1 MPLVDWRSCYREATK
16 AIEYDASTQLGVEL
30 PDSFR
35 GHFVPEEAR
44 AHAALRMT
52 HTTTIVFA
60 QGETRVTLSVMHPT
74 ATLPA
79 ALQDLLLCIRFAV
92 TMLNAAARPL
102 PSARLYWICCDIPKV
117 MDMRRHSKAP
127 KRPFVL
133 GPEHVNSGYTMRV
146 MQHVVVY
153 RIEEAEKVFIHELV
167 HLWGLDALLLD
178 DAQVDVVEKCTPTCE
193 APFQIQPKTHI
204 GAREAI
210 TDAIAIIAHTAFCV
224 AHRRIPKTRA
234 DAMTVQNE
242 HIMNQAAKVLRIQG
256 FKSLEELR
264 VRPYFEDTHV
274 CMYYVVKAALLAR
287 WRQFEKACASRGQAD
302 MQSRGQADMQSR
314 GQADMQSRG
323 QADMQSLGRAD
334 MVEFVTSAVTAPA
347 FVKRLEALL
356 NSRHKATAS
365 MRMGAF

>member
-1 MPLVDWRSCYREATK
+1 MPLVDWRRCYCAATK
-16 AIEYDASTQLGVEL
+16 AIAYDTSTQLGVEL

-35 GHFVPEEAR
+35 GHFVPEAVR

-60 QGETRVTLSVMHPT
+60 QGETNVTLSVMHPT

-79 ALQDLLLCIRFAV
+79 ALADLLLCIRFAV
-92 TMLNAAARPL
+92 TMLNAVARPL

-117 MDMRRHSKAP
+117 IRRHSKAP
-127 KRPFVL
+127 RPFVL
-133 GPEHVNSGYTMRV
+133 GPEHVNSGYTMMM

-153 RIEEAEKVFIHELV
+153 RLEEAEKVFIHELV
-167 HLWGLDALLLD
+167 HLWGLDALLLN
-178 DAQVDVVEKCTPTCE
+178 DAQVDIVEKCTPTCE

-274 CMYYVVKAALLAR
+274 CMYYVIKAAILLR
-287 WRQFEKACASRGQAD
+287 WRKFEKACESRD
-302 MQSRGQADMQSR
+302 VV
-314 GQADMQSRG
+314 
-323 QADMQSLGRAD
+323 D
-334 MVEFVTSAVTAPA
+334 MVEFVKVAVTSVT
-347 FVKRLEALL
+347 FVKHLEELM
-356 NSRHKATAS
+356 NKRHKSTS